1 METVS
6 VEDVALSHGTAR
18 VLTLARPDD
27 RNPLDHADGRPGLR
41 ALTQEADA
49 DSVVRGRRRDRRGP
63 GVLGRR

>member
-1 METVS
+1 MS

-27 RNPLDHADGRPGLR
+27 RNPLDHATVTRLR
-41 ALTQEADA
+41 ALAEDA
-49 DSVVRGRRRDRRGP
+49 DDDAAVAGAHRDRRGP